1 MAKPVFIVLDQL
13 SRVVTSRK
21 GKISAN
27 KASIDAI
34 NNVDTG
40 ILANAKSYADGKI
53 GTVEEGKTVVEMI
66 TSSSYDDTALKGR
79 VSANETAI
87 TTLNGSGEG
96 SVSKAID
103 DAFND
108 FATKVTDDGV
118 VNSYKELIDYAAQHG
133 SEFTAL
139 VGDVT
144 ELQTLVGEGYTIA
157 TSDQITALLAD

>member
-13 SRVVTSRK
+13 SRVVTSLK

-34 NNVDTG
+34 NNIDTG

-66 TSSSYDDTALKGR
+66 TASSYDDTALKGR

-87 TTLNGSGEG
+87 STLNGSGEG

-144 ELQTLVGEGYTIA
+144 DLQALVGEGYTIA